1 VSAAL
6 AIDLSRGDSA
16 QARAECLAA
25 LRRGEAVVLPTE
37 TVYGL
42 AALGSSRAVL
52 DGIKGGRTGPYAVAV
67 ADHRAA
73 EAQAQDLSQPARRA
87 AARWWPGPLT
97 LVVPAPGGGSVGL
110 RVPGH
115 DFTRGLL
122 EELGEPLLLTSAN
135 LSGEPAPATVAELS
149 PALLEAAAVVVDGGP
164 CPLGEASTVLA
175 CGPAGGRVLRAGVL
189 ERRQLDVQ
197 IRGLV
202 LVVCSGNTCRSP
214 MAAALLTRALE
225 QAAAADPRLV
235 LPRVASAGLMAG
247 LGAPASLGAQA
258 AMDQMGLDLSPHR
271 SRPSDLEDLSSF
283 DVVLGMTPSHVEE
296 LADQVLSGT
305 TRVELFDPA
314 GEPVQDPFGGSIA
327 DYARC
332 ANMLAEMAE
341 RRARALLPAG

>member
-6 AIDLSRGDSA
+6 AFDLSRGDSA
-16 QARAECLAA
+16 QAHAECLAA
-25 LRRGEAVVLPTE
+25 LRRGEVVVLPTE

-42 AALGSSRAVL
+42 AALESSRAVL
-52 DGIKGGRTGPYAVAV
+52 DAIKGGRSGPYALAV
-67 ADHRAA
+67 ADRRAA
-73 EAQAQDLSQPARRA
+73 EGQALVFPQPARRA
-87 AARWWPGPLT
+87 AERWWPGPLT
-97 LVVPAPGGGSVGL
+97 LVLPAPGGGSVGL

-122 EELGEPLLLTSAN
+122 EQLGEPLLLTSAN
-135 LSGEPAPATVAELS
+135 PSGEPAPSTLAELS
-149 PALLEAAAVVVDGGP
+149 SSLLEAATVVVDGGP

-175 CGPAGGRVLRAGVL
+175 CGPASGRVLRAGVL
-189 ERRQLDVQ
+189 DRAELDGR

-214 MAAALLTRALE
+214 MAVALLTRALE
-225 QAAAADPRLV
+225 RAAEADPRLV
-235 LPRVASAGLMAG
+235 LPRVTSAGLMAG
-247 LGAPASLGAQA
+247 SGTHASLGAQA
-258 AMDQMGLDLSPHR
+258 AMERRGLDLSGHR

-296 LADQVLSGT
+296 LAEQVMSGA

-314 GEPVQDPFGGSIA
+314 GEPVQDPFGGSVA

-341 RRARALLPAG
+341 RRARALLPVG